1 MPNTSNP
8 SLETHL
14 LSDTSSP
21 ARLLEHSPESVDH
34 NAPPALARDLAEA
47 EAEPRRRK
55 GSFGDEDRERLLRG
69 YAEYGDN
76 YDDTAERAYEGRAGG
91 SHGTPEVADE
101 NWVRDG
107 SMRGLGASFWQPIWK
122 VRHPKRM

>member
-1 MPNTSNP
+1 MPDTSNP
-8 SLETHL
+8 SLETHF
-14 LSDTSSP
+14 SDTSAP
-21 ARLLEHSPESVDH
+21 AKLLEHSPESVDH
-34 NAPPALARDLAEA
+34 NAPPALAHDLAEA

-91 SHGTPEVADE
+91 SHGTPEDADE
-101 NWVRDG
+101 NRVRDG
-107 SMRGLGASFWQPIWK
+107 SLGASFWQPIWK
-122 VRHPKRM
+122 KVRHPKRM